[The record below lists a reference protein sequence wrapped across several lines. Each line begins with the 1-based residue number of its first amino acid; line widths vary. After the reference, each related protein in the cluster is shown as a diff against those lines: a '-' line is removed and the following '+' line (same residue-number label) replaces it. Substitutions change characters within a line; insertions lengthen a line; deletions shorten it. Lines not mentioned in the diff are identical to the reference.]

1 MLSTSKYVIH
11 MYKNYLEKVVP
22 ANITFYHFIRQKEY
36 YAHMIA
42 LRYFMI
48 VGITHK
54 SNILSKFKH
63 QNRFEMFQLF
73 LDWLY
78 NLIKYRCSA
87 IYLSSSCVD
96 PLIYQTNLVLA
107 SLLGYEQQSLLGS
120 MLEHELNEAF
130 NKILYISCYI
140 LAVSIP

>member
-1 MLSTSKYVIH
+1 MV
-11 MYKNYLEKVVP
+11 
-22 ANITFYHFIRQKEY
+22 
-36 YAHMIA
+36 A
-42 LRYFMI
+42 LRYFMV
-48 VGITHK
+48 VGITQK
-54 SNILSKFKH
+54 NNILSKFKH
-63 QNRFEMFQLF
+63 ENRCEMFQLF

-107 SLLGYEQQSLLGS
+107 SLLGYDQQSLLGS
-120 MLEHELNEAF
+120 MLEHELNEVF
-130 NKILYISCYI
+130 NKILYICCYI